1 MGQNMMCSA
10 RGGSAQPE
18 NLRQNDVRM
27 FSFINRWILKYEP
40 IFSKVRNDLSEN
52 VFVPVILAKK
62 IDVSFDFLSVK

>member
-1 MGQNMMCSA
+1 MYMYASSPLLIGEFLNMT
-10 RGGSAQPE
+10 
-18 NLRQNDVRM
+18 
-27 FSFINRWILKYEP
+27 